1 MEAAKIGPDLSL
13 WPAVHVEREQ
23 NNGCHTTEEF
33 PLFCSQGGVG
43 GVGGEPTPG
52 ARFSKV
58 PVTFQIQNQVFKSN
72 LKKTNAVP
80 S

>member
-1 MEAAKIGPDLSL
+1 MTNCETGTKQTLPHNRRVS
-13 WPAVHVEREQ
+13 
-23 NNGCHTTEEF
+23 T
-33 PLFCSQGGVG
+33 LFSQGGVG
-43 GVGGEPTPG
+43 GDGGEPTPG